1 FSEYA
6 GWPTD
11 EIDNRCDELYYSE
24 FTAIDA
30 ESHDRLLNKS
40 VRTPVE
46 RFQDTYMVTLDVFHE
61 IHSLN
66 MMRRYFY
73 PQRYN
78 ASLFEDDGE
87 PVSYKKWIHLDH
99 YIDTLW
105 QSLTWQC
112 RRFVV
117 GLCLVSR
124 AAHTRVRIDTVH
136 RCRKFDRVR
145 DWAWECSVPWNSHM
159 AHVDE

>member
-1 FSEYA
+1 M
-6 GWPTD
+6 
-11 EIDNRCDELYYSE
+11 C
-24 FTAIDA
+24 
-30 ESHDRLLNKS
+30 
-40 VRTPVE
+40 
-46 RFQDTYMVTLDVFHE
+46 Q
-61 IHSLN
+61 N

-112 RRFVV
+112 RRFIV

-136 RCRKFDRVR
+136 RCRKFDRIR

-159 AHVDE
+159 AHVDEETGRVGYGFVPDPEFVHDSTPEGIHHTRDDM